1 MRRTFLGAVLVL
13 GLLVCG
19 RAPTHAGEALI
30 QTTAPLADRS
40 QESIEAAVT
49 AAIDKAVRGAS
60 AMGFAWCELRN
71 AQLAGNWVIV
81 QILAT
86 DEDPDQAEE
95 IDLGEEGDP
104 TGDDETLTPEPD
116 VPLPVAEPRLHI

>member
-1 MRRTFLGAVLVL
+1 MRRTFLGATLVL
-13 GLLVCG
+13 GLLVCSG
-19 RAPTHAGEALI
+19 QAPTHAGEALI
-30 QTTAPLADRS
+30 EATAPLADHSR
-40 QESIEAAVT
+40 ESIEAAVT

-60 AMGFAWCELRN
+60 AMGFAWCELRD

-86 DEDPDQAEE
+86 DEDPDQADA

-104 TGDDETLTPEPD
+104 TRDDETLTPEPGGA
-116 VPLPVAEPRLHI
+116 LPVPELHI